1 MDFATLITVDRH
13 RNIEELQSLRH
24 REGGRAK
31 AMRDLSES
39 VAIPHICQ
47 ASQHIN
53 PSATNDDFANPSHF
67 IRHALAQRPYLA
79 FCPAVCDDQ
88 TNNDLSNMRTFNN
101 NWIQLDQ
108 SVIP

>member
-1 MDFATLITVDRH
+1 MDFATLITVDSH

-67 IRHALAQRPYLA
+67 IRHARAQRPYLA
-79 FCPAVCDDQ
+79 F
-88 TNNDLSNMRTFNN
+88 
-101 NWIQLDQ
+101 
-108 SVIP
+108 